1 MTAGKNYNILTKKFH
16 LKGTTGSSV
25 AIGAAVAAG
34 MNRYVTFISVRQNSL
49 VKNKG
54 SKIWFCSVATS
65 QGASTVTLASASEKF
80 TVRLA
85 SAPGSQP
92 KQFIYPVSGP
102 DPENPLFSVA
112 ASKFLVARSSSAQ
125 AGSTSCTV
133 FVQYY
138 DQ

>member
-1 MTAGKNYNILTKKFH
+1 MTAGRNYNILTKKFH

-25 AIGAAVAAG
+25 AIGGAVAAG
-34 MNRYVTFISVRQNSL
+34 MNRYVTFISVRQNATTKDL
-49 VKNKG
+49 G

-80 TVRLA
+80 TVRLV
-85 SAPGSQP
+85 SAAGAEPKFFKYPGS
-92 KQFIYPVSGP
+92 P

-112 ASKFLVARSSSAQ
+112 ASKFFIARSSSAQ
-125 AGSTSCTV
+125 AGSTNCTV

>member
-1 MTAGKNYNILTKKFH
+1 MTAGKNYNIQTKKFH
-16 LKGTTGSSV
+16 LKGTTGSAV
-25 AIGAAVAAG
+25 TIGSSVAAG
-34 MNRYVTFISVRQNSL
+34 MKRYVTFISVRQNSITRG
-49 VKNKG
+49 KG
-54 SKIWFCSVATS
+54 SKIWFCSVAAS

-80 TVRLA
+80 TVRLT
-85 SAPGSQP
+85 SAYGTNPKSFKYPG
-92 KQFIYPVSGP
+92 SGP

>member
-1 MTAGKNYNILTKKFH
+1 MTAGRNYNILTKKFH
-16 LKGTTGSSV
+16 LKGTTGSAV
-25 AIGAAVAAG
+25 TIGSSVAAG
-34 MNRYVTFISVRQNSL
+34 MNRYITFISVRQNAIAKGL
-49 VKNKG
+49 G

-85 SAPGSQP
+85 SAAGAHPKFFKYPG
-92 KQFIYPVSGP
+92 SGP

-112 ASKFLVARSSSAQ
+112 ASKFCVARSSSTQ

-138 DQ
+138 DR